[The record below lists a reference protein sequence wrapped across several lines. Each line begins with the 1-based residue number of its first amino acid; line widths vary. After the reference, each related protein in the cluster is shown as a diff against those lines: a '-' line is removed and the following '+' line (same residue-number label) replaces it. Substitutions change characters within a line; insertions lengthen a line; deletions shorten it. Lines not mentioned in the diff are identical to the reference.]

1 MTGLLPRFERLLE
14 GVVEGGSRR
23 IFRQPLQP
31 IELAKAA
38 ARAMQAQP
46 IVGLDGL
53 EVPSL
58 FRVRLHPDDFAQF
71 EPYRR
76 SLEARLARY
85 LATFA
90 EDRGLRPVAALEVTL
105 VPDEQI
111 ARRRIRVDARMADPG
126 SQDKDEPR
134 TREVDRVEPT
144 SRLPRQTP
152 RQGRRDVRQGELTLL
167 LEDGRRVA
175 VKGDAVSLGRALDN
189 DVVISD
195 SRVSRYHAEIV
206 REQAGRVVR
215 DLGSTNGTGL
225 AGRPIAR
232 DRLADGDVLSLG
244 GFQIE
249 IHIVDS
255 AQSGRNDTGPSRNP
269 RHR

>member
-1 MTGLLPRFERLLE
+1 VTGLFPRIERVLE

-23 IFRQPLQP
+23 LFRQPLQP

-38 ARAMQAQP
+38 ARAMQAHP
-46 IVGLDGL
+46 NVGTEGL
-53 EVPSL
+53 EVPSAY
-58 FRVRLHPDDFAQF
+58 RVRLNPADYAQF

-76 SLEARLARY
+76 SLEGRLARY
-85 LATFA
+85 LVTFA
-90 EDRGLRPVAALEVTL
+90 EDRGLRPVAQVEVTL
-105 VPDEQI
+105 EADERVG
-111 ARRRIRVDARMADPG
+111 RRRISVDARMADPE
-126 SQDKDEPR
+126 SPA
-134 TREVDRVEPT
+134 TRPVAPIQET
-144 SRLPRQTP
+144 SKLPRQP
-152 RQGRRDVRQGELTLL
+152 SGRERRQGALTLV

-175 VKGDAVSLGRALDN
+175 VRGDAVSLGRALDN

-232 DRLADGDVLSLG
+232 DRLTHGDVISLG
-244 GFQIE
+244 GYRIE
-249 IHIVDS
+249 VYFDGAAES
-255 AQSGRNDTGPSRNP
+255 QPSD
-269 RHR
+269 HDA